1 MSQKKDKRGLTRRQE
16 AYCKERMKGKTQAEA
31 YKDAGYSEKNTH
43 KSNKELACRLEK
55 IEVVKKR
62 LEELQAQVDAGALAS
77 LDQIAADLLQIASDP
92 NRPDSIRL
100 KAYDQLTKMRGGYSD
115 NINLSSTGTLGISI
129 EDKKAVIQ
137 SLLG

>member
-1 MSQKKDKRGLTRRQE
+1 MQKKDKRGLTRRQE
-16 AYCKERMKGKTQAEA
+16 AYCKERMKGKTQVEA
-31 YKDAGYSEKNTH
+31 YTDAGYSDRATEKTR
-43 KSNKELACRLEK
+43 SEAACRLEK
-55 IEVVKKR
+55 IEVVRKR

-92 NRPDSIRL
+92 TRPDSIRL
-100 KAYDQLTKMRGGYSD
+100 KAYDQLAKLQGGYTD
-115 NINLSSTGTLGISI
+115 NYKISASGTFGVSL